1 MIQYIFIYLLYHIT
15 IYLCISLCIS
25 YAHNLKI
32 PTVPQTLSSR
42 NLDDSSNVSQN
53 HKTELLVIVAVKY
66 KTTL

>member
-25 YAHNLKI
+25 HSHNLKI

>member
-1 MIQYIFIYLLYHIT
+1 MIQYIFIYLFIIPYHH
-15 IYLCISLCIS
+15 ISLYIS

-53 HKTELLVIVAVKY
+53 HKTELLVTVAVKF
-66 KTTL
+66 KTPL